1 MVFSLIR
8 QWLPKSK
15 MAPFGVNKMLDR
27 MKLMEA
33 RSSSVRKSVRLAFDR
48 AMNHLDRAREL
59 KPNTGL
65 GVTIWSPATS
75 RILPSLNH
83 VFVTAENTVSAVYA
97 QHKHILFTMS
107 FKLEPNHFH
116 PSSHTGSTSLKYCS
130 LKQLFLFVKSY
141 AMKNVFV
148 SGFKKLTGEKK
159 QIKSWLRGLKSSR
172 SKPVEC
178 GRVWPLT
185 SLNVLQDCCN
195 LTAMKLSIIVCDSSS
210 SCKYPVQGLT
220 LIYSFPQSVLVHSI
234 LIFIQWG
241 DDPRCQQHWQCWDFC
256 WCYLY
261 REKIKHAYCIE
272 PFYFTT
278 FCTFFCKLLSSS
290 FKFSSLALMCFC
302 VCFFF
307 FLNSECFY
315 WTTFFFFFF
324 YCLYIFI

>member
-1 MVFSLIR
+1 MASSSKLQRSLQIMDPR
-8 QWLPKSK
+8 SRRTMCRHSGVELPQPPLDVLRAGERMQFRSAEKLFLVHFFDSRRSWQWLPKSK

-59 KPNTGL
+59 EPNTGL

-97 QHKHILFTMS
+97 QHKHILFTMF
-107 FKLEPNHFH
+107 FKLEPNQFH

-159 QIKSWLRGLKSSR
+159 KRNQILAAR
-172 SKPVEC
+172 
-178 GRVWPLT
+178 T
-185 SLNVLQDCCN
+185 
-195 LTAMKLSIIVCDSSS
+195 
-210 SCKYPVQGLT
+210 
-220 LIYSFPQSVLVHSI
+220 
-234 LIFIQWG
+234 
-241 DDPRCQQHWQCWDFC
+241 
-256 WCYLY
+256 
-261 REKIKHAYCIE
+261 EK
-272 PFYFTT
+272 
-278 FCTFFCKLLSSS
+278 
-290 FKFSSLALMCFC
+290 
-302 VCFFF
+302 
-307 FLNSECFY
+307 
-315 WTTFFFFFF
+315 
-324 YCLYIFI
+324 

>member
-1 MVFSLIR
+1 
-8 QWLPKSK
+8 
-15 MAPFGVNKMLDR
+15 
-27 MKLMEA
+27 
-33 RSSSVRKSVRLAFDR
+33 
-48 AMNHLDRAREL
+48 
-59 KPNTGL
+59 
-65 GVTIWSPATS
+65 
-75 RILPSLNH
+75 
-83 VFVTAENTVSAVYA
+83 
-97 QHKHILFTMS
+97 MS

-261 REKIKHAYCIE
+261 REKSNMHTVLNLFISP
-272 PFYFTT
+272 PFVR
-278 FCTFFCKLLSSS
+278 FFVSYWVLKLQVLI
-290 FKFSSLALMCFC
+290 FGINVFLC
-302 VCFFF
+302 VLFFF
-307 FLNSECFY
+307 FKFWMFLLDY
-315 WTTFFFFFF
+315 FFFFF

>member
-1 MVFSLIR
+1 
-8 QWLPKSK
+8 
-15 MAPFGVNKMLDR
+15 
-27 MKLMEA
+27 
-33 RSSSVRKSVRLAFDR
+33 
-48 AMNHLDRAREL
+48 
-59 KPNTGL
+59 
-65 GVTIWSPATS
+65 
-75 RILPSLNH
+75 
-83 VFVTAENTVSAVYA
+83 
-97 QHKHILFTMS
+97 MS

-241 DDPRCQQHWQCWDFC
+241 DDPRCQQHWQRWDFC

-261 REKIKHAYCIE
+261 REKSNMHTVLNLFISPSFVC
-272 PFYFTT
+272 
-278 FCTFFCKLLSSS
+278 FFVSYWVLKLQVLI
-290 FKFSSLALMCFC
+290 FGINVFLC
-302 VCFFF
+302 VLFFF

-315 WTTFFFFFF
+315 WTTLFCFF

>member
-1 MVFSLIR
+1 M
-8 QWLPKSK
+8 
-15 MAPFGVNKMLDR
+15 
-27 MKLMEA
+27 
-33 RSSSVRKSVRLAFDR
+33 
-48 AMNHLDRAREL
+48 
-59 KPNTGL
+59 
-65 GVTIWSPATS
+65 
-75 RILPSLNH
+75 
-83 VFVTAENTVSAVYA
+83 VSAVYA
-97 QHKHILFTMS
+97 QHKYILFTMS

-159 QIKSWLRGLKSSR
+159 KKKEMKSWLRGLKSSR

-261 REKIKHAYCIE
+261 REKSNMHTVLNLFISPSFVC
-272 PFYFTT
+272 
-278 FCTFFCKLLSSS
+278 FFCKLLSSQA
-290 FKFSSLALMCFC
+290 SSSHL
-302 VCFFF
+302 
-307 FLNSECFY
+307 
-315 WTTFFFFFF
+315 WH
-324 YCLYIFI
+324 